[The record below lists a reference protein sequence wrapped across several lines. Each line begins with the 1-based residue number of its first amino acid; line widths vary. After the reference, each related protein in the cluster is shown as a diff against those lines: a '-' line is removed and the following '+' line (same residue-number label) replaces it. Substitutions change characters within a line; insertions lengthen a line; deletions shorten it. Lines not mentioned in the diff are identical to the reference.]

1 MKSSKELRNEQIRLE
16 SQMETFIATW
26 DKNASAGKERTAQE
40 REQWEKMAADHNAL
54 DTQIAEAKKQEAAD
68 AGMEQWRAR
77 LAANNK
83 PNNPGGISDLGD
95 IGELTQEFLAQFRR
109 GPKAMRA
116 RQELYKKDAH
126 ERAFHNYLCQPGAVL
141 QGTGGMDEMEAAL
154 LQKLTIQNAQGGGTG
169 SQGGYLIPTG
179 FSDLLEQAMLWFG
192 GIDGVVGEFP
202 TATGNP
208 LPWPTVNDTMNKGR
222 IIGQNIQVTETDFI
236 FNQVTLNAYIGSSD
250 IVLIPLALLE
260 DSYFDMDALAAT
272 LLGIRL
278 GRLLNWKCTVGTGT
292 AEPTG
297 IVTAAV
303 AAGAVTQLANGNTA
317 SIAYTNLVGM
327 QHAVDPA
334 YRYNA
339 ATRWMFSDTM
349 LKLIKLLVDGNNRP
363 LWQPGLTAS
372 FQEGAGVDITVSKPK
387 ILDTPYI
394 INQDMA
400 VPAANA
406 YSLLYGDMSKFKLR
420 RVAGGITVLRLIE
433 RYADYLQIGLTAFM
447 RFDSNLID
455 AGTHPIA
462 VMQQS
467 AA

>member
-1 MKSSKELRNEQIRLE
+1 MKQSETLRTEQIHLE
-16 SQMETFIATW
+16 SQMEKFIADW
-26 DKNASAGKERTAQE
+26 DKSATARTTEQ
-40 REQWEKMAADHNAL
+40 RTQWEKMAADHNAL
-54 DTQIAEAKKQEAAD
+54 DTKIAAAKASETSDASMDAWRKKLGALNQPAA
-68 AGMEQWRAR
+68 
-77 LAANNK
+77 
-83 PNNPGGISDLGD
+83 NPGGISDLGD

-116 RQELYKKDAH
+116 RQELYAKDAH
-126 ERAFHNYLCQPGAVL
+126 ERAFHGYLSQPGNVIAGV
-141 QGTGGMDEMEAAL
+141 GGMDQMEAAL
-154 LQKLTIQNAQGGGTG
+154 LQKLTIQNAQSGGTG

-179 FSDLLEQAMLWFG
+179 FSDLLEEAMLWFG

-208 LPWPTVNDTMNKGR
+208 LPWPTVNDTTNKGR
-222 IIGQNIQVTETDFI
+222 IIGQNVQLTETDFI
-236 FNQVTLNAYIGSSD
+236 FNQVTFNAYIGSSD

-260 DSYFDMDALAAT
+260 DSYFDMDALAAR

-278 GRLLNWKCTVGTGT
+278 GRLLNNMCTIGTGT
-292 AEPTG
+292 AQPTG

-303 AAGAVTQLANGNTA
+303 AADNIVTLANGNTA
-317 SIAYTNLVGM
+317 SIAYANLIAM
-327 QHAVDPA
+327 QHAIDPS
-334 YRYNA
+334 YRYNPG
-339 ATRWMFSDTM
+339 TRWMFSDAM
-349 LKLIKLLVDGNNRP
+349 LKLIKLLVDGNARP

-387 ILDTPYI
+387 ILDTAYI
-394 INQDMA
+394 VNQDMA
-400 VPAANA
+400 VPAASA
-406 YSLLYGDMSKFKLR
+406 YSLLYGDMNTFRLR

-467 AA
+467 AV